1 MAITFYAFWNGAEV
15 ADLFHA
21 VVGITGSGDYV
32 MLLKC
37 AALLGFL
44 MAVAFCAVR
53 YRGQDIIVWCAGFVL
68 LTFTL
73 YIPTTTV
80 VVHDVRARTDQAVEN
95 VPLGLGWPAG
105 VLSHISYWLTR
116 QFETA
121 FNDPDTTHFSEFGM
135 ALPQRTITAL
145 LAAGPVT
152 SQGQE
157 SLSRFIEHCV
167 VPEVL
172 SSAVRRHEILTS
184 TNLWKT
190 VSGTG
195 WVNPARH
202 VLIDETMMRCPDA
215 AGAIEQYLNS
225 EEIPRMSAI
234 LAGKLELPEN
244 ALQNGMLARV
254 VPGAEEIM
262 LGVSQSLTDTLKHT
276 VMISS
281 LPRAMSSF
289 SAAQRSPMNVA
300 IAISRSQGNLS
311 SEINYRT
318 IGLMA
323 QDALPKLRNQLE
335 FIVLAVFPLV
345 IILVIAAGQG
355 GVPILKAYFTLLIS
369 LSLWAPITAAM
380 NYLTIHVDANPM
392 NRLVAEYG
400 GMTLQAVDL
409 IREAGASSQAM
420 ASMLLWVVPLFAYAI
435 AKGSDMAIT
444 SMANSILAPAAS
456 AAQAQGTSL
465 AMGNLSA
472 GNASVGN
479 TAVNSHTGNHND
491 TSSTYTSQTQHVT
504 TNAAGSATMDVGSNT
519 VTSLRV
525 NQSDIGVNMDQSRIR
540 STGRNDTFTEN
551 TASNITHGYNTSVG
565 SSYSGAQSYSSSG
578 MISREG
584 ATTQNQTSSQAN
596 GYQSYAGN
604 SMAFGERYGYGSA
617 GNATDASSADTQLKM
632 GVNYRR
638 GDMLKGGPNS
648 AKDVDVAMPSSPTG
662 QPLDNIAQ
670 NQSTVGNNGL
680 GLTTASGVTTKDGL
694 NITSVMPAGMPSPQV
709 NSFVGNSEKVPS
721 IKTPKQ
727 SMFFGDIK
735 GFGGDVSIKTNISG
749 NHSETT
755 SSSFDVATKD
765 DSGYKNTY
773 STSDSDSF
781 GVSQARKDS
790 TSESSG
796 FNQNRGHNSSAN
808 ESFVYSGND
817 SKARAQMDFANF
829 SSSESA
835 SINGSIRAREMA
847 LEQAHGS
854 VTDALWNLNQS
865 QESRRQLMFQG
876 RDEFELPDNLGARGD
891 GHQTQTLAKGRA
903 HMQRAAQGI
912 NNAPMTQV
920 NSQPARTGQIKA
932 FSPVMPVTEAEA
944 DRRLL
949 NAGVIKAAQTYFKY
963 EETGPAG
970 VGGRAVLLGAF
981 YNSPDVLAR
990 DLRNAA
996 SKNPALAEFLKSEAT
1011 KSSLT
1016 DEEYMEKLGSYFKD

>member
-565 SSYSGAQSYSSSG
+565 TSYSGAQSYSSSG

-604 SMAFGERYGYGSA
+604 SMAFGESNGFGSSGSA
-617 GNATDASSADTQLKM
+617 GDKVTSHTALQVSASSNFGDATA
-632 GVNYRR
+632 GVFSP
-638 GDMLKGGPNS
+638 KGSQQNSPSPVIPPSNS
-648 AKDVDVAMPSSPTG
+648 AARDATVENSAQVVNPGSQSNLLTMAPPLNTG
-662 QPLDNIAQ
+662 IPM
-670 NQSTVGNNGL
+670 QSFA
-680 GLTTASGVTTKDGL
+680 ASGANQEKRLTDKQNYLSINRG
-694 NITSVMPAGMPSPQV
+694 AG
-709 NSFVGNSEKVPS
+709 GN
-721 IKTPKQ
+721 
-727 SMFFGDIK
+727 FG
-735 GFGGDVSIKTNISG
+735 FSTEISG
-749 NHSETT
+749 IHTEHTDTNTNV
-755 SSSFDVATKD
+755 SFKD

-773 STSDSDSF
+773 ATSDSDTF
-781 GVSQARKDS
+781 GVSQSRKDA
-790 TSESSG
+790 TSETSG
-796 FNQNRGHNSSAN
+796 FNQNRGHNSSGN
-808 ESFVYSGND
+808 ENFVYSGND

-891 GHQTQTLAKGRA
+891 GHQAQTLAKGRA
-903 HMQRAAQGI
+903 HMQRVAQGI
-912 NNAPMTQV
+912 NHAPMVQV
-920 NSQPARTGQIKA
+920 NSQPARTGQMKV
-932 FSPVMPVTEAEA
+932 FSPAMPMTEVEQEK
-944 DRRLL
+944 RLVH
-949 NAGVIKAAQTYFKY
+949 AGSIKAAQTYFKY
-963 EETGPAG
+963 EETGITG
-970 VGGRAVLLGAF
+970 NIGRALLKGHL
-981 YNSPDVLAR
+981 YNSPDVLMNELQDKASSNPE
-990 DLRNAA
+990 LANFLKRNAHN
-996 SKNPALAEFLKSEAT
+996 SN
-1011 KSSLT
+1011 LT
-1016 DEEYMEKLGSYFKD
+1016 DKQYMEKLKELF

>member
-565 SSYSGAQSYSSSG
+565 TSYSGAQSYSSSG

-617 GNATDASSADTQLKM
+617 GNASNSVTTGGAASISGSLRQGLPMNNVGQEAGQPMMTNQ
-632 GVNYRR
+632 
-638 GDMLKGGPNS
+638 NS
-648 AKDVDVAMPSSPTG
+648 AGVQSSPTSQVESDHTVEPG
-662 QPLDNIAQ
+662 LIFGAPNLIGNPLASLTSSKPAAKNSNPKWADQ
-670 NQSTVGNNGL
+670 LSTNNL
-680 GLTTASGVTTKDGL
+680 NFSGK
-694 NITSVMPAGMPSPQV
+694 TSV
-709 NSFVGNSEKVPS
+709 VG
-721 IKTPKQ
+721 T
-727 SMFFGDIK
+727 
-735 GFGGDVSIKTNISG
+735 
-749 NHSETT
+749 HSESTQAENNV
-755 SSSFDVATKD
+755 SYSD

-773 STSDSDSF
+773 ATSDSDSY
-781 GVSQARKDS
+781 GISQARKDA

-808 ESFVYSGND
+808 ETFVYSGND

-891 GHQTQTLAKGRA
+891 GHQTQTLARGRA
-903 HMQRAAQGI
+903 HMQHAAQGI

-920 NSQPARTGQIKA
+920 NSQPARTGQMKA
-932 FSPVMPVTEAEA
+932 FTPAMPMTEAETE
-944 DRRLL
+944 RRML
-949 NAGVIKAAQTYFKY
+949 NAGVIKATQSYFKY
-963 EETGPAG
+963 QETGFKGNFA
-970 VGGRAVLLGAF
+970 RSLLLGF
-981 YNSPDVLAR
+981 GYTSPDQMAMDLTQKAQRDQKLA
-990 DLRNAA
+990 
-996 SKNPALAEFLKSEAT
+996 SFLKENA
-1011 KSSLT
+1011 KNSSLS
-1016 DEEYMEKLGSYFKD
+1016 DEEFFDKLKKLY

>member
-32 MLLKC
+32 TLLKC

-244 ALQNGMLARV
+244 TLQNGMLARV

-565 SSYSGAQSYSSSG
+565 TSYSGAQSYSSSG

-584 ATTQNQTSSQAN
+584 ATTQNQTKSQAN

-617 GNATDASSADTQLKM
+617 GNAEDKVSTEGHISIGGVIRNGASDETDALRPNSVPNPVTTSQNSILNGGVTSNSVSTPMPNTTALPPSSGGLNFTNPNSTPQSTDNKKTTPFSGFSDFFKGVQGGL
-632 GVNYRR
+632 GVNTH
-638 GDMLKGGPNS
+638 
-648 AKDVDVAMPSSPTG
+648 V
-662 QPLDNIAQ
+662 
-670 NQSTVGNNGL
+670 
-680 GLTTASGVTTKDGL
+680 SG
-694 NITSVMPAGMPSPQV
+694 S
-709 NSFVGNSEKVPS
+709 
-721 IKTPKQ
+721 
-727 SMFFGDIK
+727 
-735 GFGGDVSIKTNISG
+735 
-749 NHSETT
+749 HSE
-755 SSSFDVATKD
+755 SSNTESHVSFSD

-773 STSDSDSF
+773 ATSDSDSF
-781 GVSQARKDS
+781 GVSQSRKDA
-790 TSESSG
+790 TSETSG

-808 ESFVYSGND
+808 ETFVYSGND

-876 RDEFELPDNLGARGD
+876 RDEFELPDNLGARGN

-903 HMQRAAQGI
+903 HMAQVSHGI
-912 NNAPMTQV
+912 NSAPLIQLSSPV
-920 NSQPARTGQIKA
+920 GKEGQLKS
-932 FSPVMPVTEAEA
+932 FTPVMPITEAEA
-944 DRRLL
+944 NRRLL
-949 NAGVIKAAQTYFKY
+949 NAGIMKAAQTYFKY
-963 EETGPAG
+963 EETGVSG
-970 VGGRAVLLGAF
+970 SVGRAALFGAF
-981 YNSPDVLAR
+981 YHSPETFISELTKKAEENPDLEKFLIENSH
-990 DLRNAA
+990 N
-996 SKNPALAEFLKSEAT
+996 
-1011 KSSLT
+1011 SSLS
-1016 DEEYMEKLGSYFKD
+1016 DKEYWEKLQTFK

>member
-121 FNDPDTTHFSEFGM
+121 LNDPDTTHFSEFGM

-202 VLIDETMMRCPDA
+202 VLIDETMMRCSDA

-565 SSYSGAQSYSSSG
+565 TSYSGAQSYSSSG

-584 ATTQNQTSSQAN
+584 ATTQNQTKSQAN

-617 GNATDASSADTQLKM
+617 GNATDKVNGGTGLNLSTSARRGESTTQDILTKQATNIADSSGNESSSPISQNAGTAPIVGNLPMNPTQPLPIVGLQTPNSRIPSGKTNNVPFVHDTRSFGGVVDYKTDVSGTHSEHSSADT
-632 GVNYRR
+632 
-638 GDMLKGGPNS
+638 S
-648 AKDVDVAMPSSPTG
+648 
-662 QPLDNIAQ
+662 I
-670 NQSTVGNNGL
+670 ST
-680 GLTTASGVTTKDGL
+680 S
-694 NITSVMPAGMPSPQV
+694 
-709 NSFVGNSEKVPS
+709 
-721 IKTPKQ
+721 
-727 SMFFGDIK
+727 
-735 GFGGDVSIKTNISG
+735 
-749 NHSETT
+749 
-755 SSSFDVATKD
+755 D

-773 STSDSDSF
+773 ATSDSSSF

-790 TSESSG
+790 TSETSG
-796 FNQNRGHNSSAN
+796 FNQNRGHNSSGN
-808 ESFVYSGND
+808 ETFVYGGND

-835 SINGSIRAREMA
+835 SINGSVRAREMA

-876 RDEFELPDNLGARGD
+876 RDEFELPDNLGARGN

-903 HMQRAAQGI
+903 HMQHAAQDI

-932 FSPVMPVTEAEA
+932 FNPVMPVTEAEA

-963 EETGPAG
+963 EETGHTG
-970 VGGRAVLLGAF
+970 VVGRGLLLGAM
-981 YNSPDVLAR
+981 YHSPDALAR
-990 DLRNAA
+990 ELTKAA
-996 SKNPALAEFLKSEAT
+996 QTNPDLAEFLKNET
-1011 KSSLT
+1011 VKSSLT
-1016 DEEYMEKLGSYFKD
+1016 DEEYMKKLENLLSSK

>member
-225 EEIPRMSAI
+225 EEIPRISAI

-400 GMTLQAVDL
+400 GMRLQAVDL

-565 SSYSGAQSYSSSG
+565 TSYSGAQSYSSSG

-617 GNATDASSADTQLKM
+617 GNATDASSANTQLQIGANFRKSEVDSRGTNKSTPIIQTNPNNSNFVNPNPVSDLTPSN
-632 GVNYRR
+632 GVDTPT
-638 GDMLKGGPNS
+638 GIGVIK
-648 AKDVDVAMPSSPTG
+648 PSSEPLSSQITG
-662 QPLDNIAQ
+662 ITAAPVL
-670 NQSTVGNNGL
+670 NGL
-680 GLTTASGVTTKDGL
+680 TSTPNKNSNVTLPKKT
-694 NITSVMPAGMPSPQV
+694 M
-709 NSFVGNSEKVPS
+709 S
-721 IKTPKQ
+721 IQ
-727 SMFFGDIK
+727 GIN
-735 GFGGDVSIKTNISG
+735 GFGGDLTIRTNISG
-749 NHSETT
+749 NHSETS

-773 STSDSDSF
+773 ATSDSDSF
-781 GVSQARKDS
+781 GISQARKDA

-808 ESFVYSGND
+808 ETFVYSGND

-835 SINGSIRAREMA
+835 SINGSVRAREMA

-891 GHQTQTLAKGRA
+891 GHQTQTLARGRA
-903 HMQRAAQGI
+903 HMQHAAQDI

-932 FSPVMPVTEAEA
+932 FSPVMPVTEVEA

-996 SKNPALAEFLKSEAT
+996 SKNPALAEFLKSEAVN
-1011 KSSLT
+1011 SSLS
-1016 DEEYMEKLGSYFKD
+1016 DKEYMQKLEKYFKD